1 MEYRSQTTSRVAR
14 SLGVLL
20 LTLSASAA
28 EFAISVRH
36 ERSLRDHPGILR
48 IDDTGVSYEQVLT
61 AAQQRKQPKRKK
73 PFKLERAHWPYQ
85 EIQQLKVSRDKIVL
99 LTYKD
104 RLLFGGIDK
113 EYEFF
118 AMPNQSFEPLFAF
131 LPAKMDQ
138 RFVAAYGVESVP
150 QWEMPVKLLGA
161 IRGTEGTLQF
171 LEDSIVFKTSRRG
184 EARTW
189 RLQDIENI
197 STSGPFQFT
206 LTSFERSKSEYS
218 SLRGF
223 NFQLKQRLQQEKFE
237 LLWRKLNRERNLPY
251 LLQTLEETKPK

>member
-1 MEYRSQTTSRVAR
+1 MEYRSQTSSRVAR

-28 EFAISVRH
+28 EFTFSVRH

-48 IDDTGVSYEQVLT
+48 IDDAGVTYEQVLT
-61 AAQQRKQPKRKK
+61 AIQQRKQPKRNK
-73 PFKLERAHWPYQ
+73 PYKLERVHWPYQ

-113 EYEFF
+113 EYEFY
-118 AMPNQSFEPLFAF
+118 AMPSQSFDPLFAF
-131 LPAKMDQ
+131 LPARMDQ
-138 RFVAAYGVESVP
+138 RFVAAFAEESLP
-150 QWEMPVKLLGA
+150 QWEMPVKLLGV

-171 LEDSIVFKTSRRG
+171 FGDSIVFRTSRRG

-189 RLQDIENI
+189 RFQDIENV
-197 STSGPFQFT
+197 STAGPFQFT

-223 NFQLKQRLQQEKFE
+223 NFQLKQRLQQGQFE
-237 LLWRKLNRERNLPY
+237 LLWRRLNRERNLPY
-251 LLQTLEETKPK
+251 LLQSVQETKSQ